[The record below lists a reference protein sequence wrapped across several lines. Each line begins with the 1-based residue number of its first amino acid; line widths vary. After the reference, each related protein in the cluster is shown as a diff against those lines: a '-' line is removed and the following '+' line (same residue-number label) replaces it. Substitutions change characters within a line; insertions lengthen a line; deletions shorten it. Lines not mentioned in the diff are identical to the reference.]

1 MKTYQCR
8 GNAANLR
15 EAIDFAFVQAE
26 SPCEAARAY
35 AKMDSQN
42 EVIEVEVSQW
52 IGNQWGKWEYQR
64 VLKITK

>member
-15 EAIDFAFVQAE
+15 EAIDFAFIQAN
-26 SPCEAARAY
+26 SSREAAVAY
-35 AKMDSQN
+35 SKMDSQN
-42 EVIEVEVSQW
+42 EVIEVEIAAW

-64 VLKITK
+64 VVKG